1 MTNHGLT
8 IADAAARTGLTVHT
22 LRYYERDGL
31 LLGVSRAESGH
42 RRYTEH
48 DLDWIDLISK
58 LRATGM
64 PIREI
69 RRYAEAVRNGAGN
82 ERERLELLAAHR
94 ERVRRNLAEAMEHL
108 AAIDRKIDYHTGA
121 IATCEGPDTALSEPR
136 RAAAADR
143 R

>member
-8 IADAAARTGLTVHT
+8 IADAAKRTGLTTHT

-31 LLGVSRAESGH
+31 MLGVDRAGSGH
-42 RRYTEH
+42 RRYTER
-48 DLDWIDLISK
+48 DLGWIDLITK

-69 RRYAEAVRNGAGN
+69 RRYAQLVRDGADN
-82 ERERLELLAAHR
+82 ERERLDLLAAHR
-94 ERVRRNLAEAMEHL
+94 ERVRRSLEVVTEHL
-108 AAIDRKIDYHTGA
+108 AAIDRKIDYYAGVVD
-121 IATCEGPDTALSEPR
+121 TCEVPRTLNEPR
-136 RAAAADR
+136 PVAAADR